1 MGECLLGHGGLP
13 MRRSLFCAVFFGML
27 VALLPAGAA
36 VADTCDENFGARL
49 KCWSQSI
56 DEFGVLVTLD
66 DQVPFDDKAG
76 DLGATKQTLWDNRQ
90 NLVVEVPEGGKTGE
104 GGTALL
110 LLAGT
115 GWVDPKAT
123 IDRLPGTARQGL
135 PACEPA
141 KAGDPGYLTE
151 LHSACGLLAAK
162 SLTGQELM
170 DAAPAT
176 YRAKQSFSVSTSGKS
191 SVWDDLPLVIVSALL
206 VVLLAALVLAI
217 RRSSR
222 AAPRRTL
229 AAAGGSTI
237 PTTNSRAADEKTT
250 HLRVE
255 PATRHGRRVGNV
267 SGPARSAVVRTEL
280 HPQGYVE
287 LGRVLYRAV
296 WAEPGR
302 PPPAPGQLV
311 DVTDARERDSDVL
324 YAFPPTTGRHAKGTR
339 S

>member
-1 MGECLLGHGGLP
+1 

-36 VADTCDENFGARL
+36 AAESCDKEDFGARL
-49 KCWSQSI
+49 KCWSTAI
-56 DEFGVLVTLD
+56 KAGVVPVTLD
-66 DQVPFDDKAG
+66 DQVPFDAKDPARR
-76 DLGATKQTLWDNRQ
+76 DAERTLRDHRE
-90 NLVVEVPEGGKTGE
+90 NLVVEVPSGGRTGG

-110 LLAGT
+110 LLAGS
-115 GWVDPKAT
+115 GWVAGDAT
-123 IDRLPGTARQGL
+123 IDDLPDAAREDLEKLSLCGETAPDDL
-135 PACEPA
+135 EKLCA
-141 KAGDPGYLTE
+141 K
-151 LHSACGLLAAK
+151 LAAGPIK
-162 SLTGQELM
+162 GKDLIE
-170 DAAPAT
+170 AADGA
-176 YRAKQSFSVSTSGKS
+176 YRPPQSYPGSTNGNS
-191 SVWDDLPLVIVSALL
+191 SYPDPLLVIVSALL
-206 VVLLAALVLAI
+206 IALLTAFVLVI

-222 AAPRRTL
+222 AAPHRTL
-229 AAAGGSTI
+229 ATAGGGTV

-267 SGPARSAVVRTEL
+267 PGPARSAVVRTEL

>member
-1 MGECLLGHGGLP
+1 

-123 IDRLPGTARQGL
+123 IDRLPQAARQGL

-162 SLTGQELM
+162 SLTGQELI

-229 AAAGGSTI
+229 AAAGGGTI

-255 PATRHGRRVGNV
+255 
-267 SGPARSAVVRTEL
+267 
-280 HPQGYVE
+280 
-287 LGRVLYRAV
+287 
-296 WAEPGR
+296 
-302 PPPAPGQLV
+302 
-311 DVTDARERDSDVL
+311 
-324 YAFPPTTGRHAKGTR
+324 
-339 S
+339 